1 MDKQQLV
8 KLESHRKD
16 QLRELAEQ
24 KEAVDHREKAI
35 AERETALEA
44 QKRALEAQE
53 RRDDI
58 QSLKKENDALRAEN
72 EALSAENETLADENG
87 ALKKLRD
94 KLVNKI
100 IEIAGSIG
108 YAARRVFCLEGP
120 NGETFQ
126 NHEYP
131 EEPSDRI
138 VEAIENPYEEPAKSY
153 FLERE

>member
-24 KEAVDHREKAI
+24 KAAVDHREKAI
-35 AERETALEA
+35 TERETALEA

-58 QSLKKENDALRAEN
+58 QSLKKENEALRASN
-72 EALSAENETLADENG
+72 RALTAKCSTLEDVNDR
-87 ALKKLRD
+87 LQR
-94 KLVNKI
+94 LVNQYMAKI
-100 IEIAGSIG
+100 HEIAEGIG
-108 YAARRVFCLEGP
+108 YAARRFFSLEGP
-120 NGETFQ
+120 NGKTFDDAA
-126 NHEYP
+126 YP
-131 EEPSDRI
+131 DEPSDQLI
-138 VEAIENPYEEPAKSY
+138 AAIESPLEEPAKSN